1 MVASTFVVLSVAKFW
16 KTAFTWGSSITD
28 SEKELHYEGVKSAI
42 N

>member
-28 SEKELHYEGVKSAI
+28 SEKKLHDEGVKLAI